1 MDGSHWMNVSDAWG
15 GEYMP
20 VRFDWILSGVV
31 SLALGVILAALIGVP
46 TDDARAGTELVIEDL
61 EPRALETISF
71 SANPQ
76 AGVTVEAVGAGLK
89 SGEYLFAYPWII
101 DARTRQL
108 VWSMA
113 EEITDPVGGSKWL
126 REYDDEI
133 TLRSGSYELIY
144 YAGPPYYY
152 FGF

>member
-1 MDGSHWMNVSDAWG
+1 MNVSDAWG
-15 GEYMP
+15 AEYMP
-20 VRFDWILSGVV
+20 VRFDWIVGGVAR
-31 SLALGVILAALIGVP
+31 LALSAIVATLIGVP

-61 EPRALETISF
+61 EPSALETIRF
-71 SANPQ
+71 SVNRQ

-113 EEITDPVGGSKWL
+113 EEITDPVG
-126 REYDDEI
+126 
-133 TLRSGSYELIY
+133 
-144 YAGPPYYY
+144 
-152 FGF
+152 